1 MNRQARRRQERNNKT
16 LDNTKLINFVEN
28 RLYNFADIKAIV
40 AATEKEIQQKYEA
53 IYPLAIVNA
62 LRAEPFSFG
71 KKRISE
77 VLKLLYDNIEGLR
90 LGTIS
95 VTEMVQVANDV
106 GVQITYDKDTLHINM
121 SDNDKKGTRTN
132 ENCLAI

>member
-40 AATEKEIQQKYEA
+40 AATEKEMQQKFEA
-53 IYPLAIVNA
+53 IYPLAIINA

-71 KKRISE
+71 KKRMSE
-77 VLKLLYDNIEGLR
+77 VLKLIYDNIDGLKA
-90 LGTIS
+90 GTIS
-95 VTEMVQVANDV
+95 VENMIQVADDV
-106 GVQITYDKDTLHINM
+106 GIKITYADNTLHINM
-121 SDNDKKGTRTN
+121 ADNDKKAHRTN
-132 ENCLAI
+132 ENSLAI